1 MTAESELWR
10 SKWVCRDDSYWRLTE
25 NLHISI
31 TYNKLPR
38 LLESEL
44 VMQAGKL
51 IDSQFRMA
59 AANQQYITG
68 VLKAFTFFPKLAREC
83 FRQTHKR
90 VSAVFIRH
98 KTCTVQSYLKR
109 SSYAKVKGRYPSQA
123 GACHILPSKAWQS
136 SLSLESLFIRSRWK
150 WSHRPAK
157 CIVSKL
163 STEESNKKHRHQH
176 QSLHWNFT

>member
-1 MTAESELWR
+1 
-10 SKWVCRDDSYWRLTE
+10 
-25 NLHISI
+25 
-31 TYNKLPR
+31 
-38 LLESEL
+38 
-44 VMQAGKL
+44 MQAGKL

-109 SSYAKVKGRYPSQA
+109 SSYAKGTRVKQEHATSSQVRRGNPALASNRYS
-123 GACHILPSKAWQS
+123 
-136 SLSLESLFIRSRWK
+136 
-150 WSHRPAK
+150 
-157 CIVSKL
+157 
-163 STEESNKKHRHQH
+163 
-176 QSLHWNFT
+176 